1 MTDDSS
7 VQRIYKLS
15 KSLANQIA
23 AGEVIERPASVVK
36 ELIENSLDASATEI
50 LIEVKQGGS
59 HLIRVKDNG
68 QGIYPDDLIL
78 AIERHSTS
86 KLRCQA
92 DLERI
97 VNLGFRGEALSSIA
111 AVSRC
116 VLSSRQNDNEYGFS
130 IMVNPNSDSPSL
142 KPVSHALGTTVE
154 VRDLFFNTPGRRKFL
169 RSERTE
175 FLHIRELV
183 KRIAL
188 SRFNTSIYLQNNGRS
203 VFNFKSSSKYPEDR
217 VLSVCG
223 ESFLNNSLV
232 LDHSNADSRIWGWL
246 GTAQTARSHTDQ
258 QYFYLNGRIIKDR
271 RINHTIRMAYQDLL
285 YPGRYP
291 VFILYLEIDAA
302 LADVNVHP
310 TKHEVRFREARNV
323 HDFIYSSLIRTLN
336 ESISSYHVT
345 ANSDVIQN
353 SKLADHVN
361 DERPT
366 YKRSITDINKERS
379 VVEGYK
385 ILSQIQGRFMIVKN
399 KDDLIL
405 VHIPNARELIAR
417 TRIME
422 ALEKGSIS
430 SRPLLVPLTMNK
442 KEINSEK
449 NLIEAKILAR
459 LGIVIEQIAP
469 ETVIIREVP
478 VLMAYAD
485 VVSLVKELTE
495 LINSVD
501 NPDNSIDHLINIMVK
516 HANDSTGLSIS
527 SAEMYSIMNHLQRLK
542 NKFIE
547 SDFCNVWRKIDIK
560 ELENMFSKNL

>member
-1 MTDDSS
+1 MTDGSS

-142 KPVSHALGTTVE
+142 KPVSHAPGTTVE

-188 SRFNTSIYLQNNGRS
+188 IRFNTSIYLQNNGRS
-203 VFNFKSSSKYPEDR
+203 VFNFKSNSKYPEAR

-223 ESFLNNSLV
+223 DSFLNNSLV

-246 GTAQTARSHTDQ
+246 GTAQAARSHTDQ

-353 SKLADHVN
+353 SKLAGHVN

-366 YKRSITDINKERS
+366 YKRSNTDINKERS
-379 VVEGYK
+379 VVEDYK
-385 ILSQIQGRFMIVKN
+385 ILSQIQERFMIIEN

-405 VHIPNARELIAR
+405 VHIPHARELIAR

-422 ALEKGSIS
+422 ALEKGSIP

-449 NLIEAKILAR
+449 NLIEVKILAR

-495 LINSVD
+495 LINSVN

-527 SAEMYSIMNHLQRLK
+527 SAEMYSIINHLQRLK
-542 NKFIE
+542 NKFTE